1 MKRTLLI
8 VAIVVG
14 VLGLAGIGLA
24 KWGVG
29 KYNNLITLGQEV
41 DKSWGQVENVMQRRN
56 DLIPNLVNIVQAY
69 AIHEQ
74 EVFIKVAEARAQWSK
89 TLQNG
94 TISDKMKADEVIR
107 GALFNLMA
115 VVEKYPDLKANQN
128 FLALQD
134 ELAGSENRVAVE
146 RMRYNETV
154 QGYNTFAKKFP
165 TNSII
170 GFFNLPAERDYFK
183 AVEGAEKAPQ
193 INIAYP
199 QTGAPAAAAPAE
211 AIQAP
216 AIAPAQ

>member
-1 MKRTLLI
+1 MKRILVIIL
-8 VAIVVG
+8 IVVG
-14 VLGLAGIGLA
+14 VLGIVGAGLA

-29 KYNNLITLGQEV
+29 KYNNLISLGQEV

-74 EVFIKVAEARAQWSK
+74 EVFIKVAEARALWGK
-89 TLQNG
+89 TLQGG
-94 TISDKMKADEVIR
+94 TIADKMKADEVVR
-107 GALFNLMA
+107 GALLNLMA

-128 FLALQD
+128 FMALQD
-134 ELAGSENRVAVE
+134 ELAGTENRVAVE

-165 TNSII
+165 TNFMI
-170 GFFNLPAERDYFK
+170 GFFSFPAERDYFK

-193 INIAYP
+193 INITYP
-199 QTGAPAAAAPAE
+199 RAESPAPAA
-211 AIQAP
+211 
-216 AIAPAQ
+216 PAQ